1 MSFNYFE
8 RVIRFI
14 STHLDYC
21 NGLYVGINQA
31 GLPNTFADGTECCWN
46 AQARTYYTNIGF
58 RSLAFM
64 LELILRF

>member
-31 GLPNTFADGTECCWN
+31 GLPITHLQMVQNAAGTLKREHI
-46 AQARTYYTNIGF
+46 TPI
-58 RSLAFM
+58 LASVHW
-64 LELILRF
+64 LSC